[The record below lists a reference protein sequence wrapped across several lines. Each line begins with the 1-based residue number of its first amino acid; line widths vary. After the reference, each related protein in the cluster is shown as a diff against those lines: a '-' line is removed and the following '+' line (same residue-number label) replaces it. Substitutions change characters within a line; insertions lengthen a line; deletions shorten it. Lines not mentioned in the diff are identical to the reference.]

1 MQFQIKFV
9 YIYINF
15 KLISIFMHVPSMW
28 NGSMFSGLE
37 LPFRN
42 GLLKTVAANFR

>member
-1 MQFQIKFV
+1 MQFQIKSV

-28 NGSMFSGLE
+28 NGYMAPALE

-42 GLLKTVAANFR
+42 GLLKTVVANFR